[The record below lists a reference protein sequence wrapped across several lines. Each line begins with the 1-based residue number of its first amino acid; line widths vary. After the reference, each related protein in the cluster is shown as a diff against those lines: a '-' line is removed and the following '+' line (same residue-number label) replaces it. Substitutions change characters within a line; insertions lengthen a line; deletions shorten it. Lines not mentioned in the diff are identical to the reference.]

1 MTFETVSY
9 ETNGPVA
16 RVTLNRP
23 EVYNAF
29 DKTLRAELSAVFDL
43 VEAAEGIRV
52 CILKG
57 AGKGFS
63 AGGDITDFGYDP
75 ISDLIVGEFLPLFE
89 KVDKGNVIYI
99 AQIHGSCAG
108 IAAALAMTC
117 DFITMAEDSA
127 LYMAFA
133 AIALAPDGGNTFH
146 LMNAM
151 GYRRALEAII
161 EGRHI
166 PAPECK
172 ALGIA
177 NRVHPAPELETETMA
192 WATRIGRYGAFGDGG
207 DQEGFAQ
214 HGWEN
219 LERDG
224 EGRSGGAE
232 CSHQIQGL
240 QARHRRISGEIVT
253 HLFGGLV
260 RLISLQGREI

>member
-151 GYRRALEAII
+151 ATAGRWRRSSRA
-161 EGRHI
+161 
-166 PAPECK
+166 
-172 ALGIA
+172 
-177 NRVHPAPELETETMA
+177 
-192 WATRIGRYGAFGDGG
+192 ATSRRPNARRWGSRTGCI
-207 DQEGFAQ
+207 
-214 HGWEN
+214 
-219 LERDG
+219 
-224 EGRSGGAE
+224 
-232 CSHQIQGL
+232 
-240 QARHRRISGEIVT
+240 RHRNWKQKQWLGRPASPPRRPWRRRRPRGFCAAWLGE
-253 HLFGGLV
+253 LGA
-260 RLISLQGREI
+260 RR

>member
-1 MTFETVSY
+1 MKPTGRWRVSRS
-9 ETNGPVA
+9 TG
-16 RVTLNRP
+16 RRFT
-23 EVYNAF
+23 NAF

-192 WATRIGRYGAFGDGG
+192 WATRIAATAPLATAATKRVLRSMVGRTWSETVRAEAEEQNALIKSKDFKRGIAAFREKSSPTFLGD
-207 DQEGFAQ
+207 
-214 HGWEN
+214 
-219 LERDG
+219 
-224 EGRSGGAE
+224 
-232 CSHQIQGL
+232 
-240 QARHRRISGEIVT
+240 
-253 HLFGGLV
+253 
-260 RLISLQGREI
+260 

>member
-192 WATRIGRYGAFGDGG
+192 WATRIAATAPLATAATKRVLRSMVGRTWSETVRAEAEEQNALIKSKDFKRGIAAFREKSSPTFLGD
-207 DQEGFAQ
+207 
-214 HGWEN
+214 
-219 LERDG
+219 
-224 EGRSGGAE
+224 
-232 CSHQIQGL
+232 
-240 QARHRRISGEIVT
+240 
-253 HLFGGLV
+253 
-260 RLISLQGREI
+260 